1 MEYMIDD
8 DLISF
13 LCIKH
18 ILEKHEVQ
26 FYVAEIALALDYL
39 HQRDI
44 TYRDLKPD
52 NVLISARGN
61 IKLTDLGLFEIRN
74 RRKVSVADVIGTS
87 SVCRVRAFRIPDQ
100 IISLTSD
107 LSFSSNESDSDPFHT
122 LTSIENIYSN
132 NNSHRSIS
140 FSRVIDCNSICR
152 VQNYSSDQ
160 ILTDI
165 KMNTSIRSS
174 FLKSPI
180 HRNVLGPVLDTSGY
194 LNVCPHIIIS
204 NILNYRFLWSDD
216 DDDDNQLLE
225 DAINVIK
232 GLLNYDSILRFQLDD
247 LKKDSI
253 SLNIIDWNNLANVP
267 PPFISIPDNDSDTFY
282 FVARNKAIGFNEESI
297 DNMSL

>member
-1 MEYMIDD
+1 MTTVSSSNSPCLLYILYSFD
-8 DLISF
+8 ISQMNQ
-13 LCIKH
+13 K
-18 ILEKHEVQ
+18 
-26 FYVAEIALALDYL
+26 D
-39 HQRDI
+39 
-44 TYRDLKPD
+44 
-52 NVLISARGN
+52 
-61 IKLTDLGLFEIRN
+61 IKLDQLSLPIN
-74 RRKVSVADVIGTS
+74 DS
-87 SVCRVRAFRIPDQ
+87 S
-100 IISLTSD
+100 SK
-107 LSFSSNESDSDPFHT
+107 
-122 LTSIENIYSN
+122 
-132 NNSHRSIS
+132 
-140 FSRVIDCNSICR
+140 SICR

-165 KMNTSIRSS
+165 TMNTSIRSS

-194 LNVCPHIIIS
+194 LNVGPHVIIS
-204 NILNYRFLWSDD
+204 NILNYRFLWSD